1 MINLFSPF
9 SNKQTLLYMLCTLGS
24 ALWLLLSHAF
34 IPAIILFL
42 CAFVGFLLPL
52 FSAQNSQKIFN
63 DTLIEHIKDVLL
75 QAGQGTLSNRVTNIP
90 TTHALADVAWG
101 INDMLDQ
108 VEQMMRDITAS
119 IESANQGIASR
130 KVFSEGYKGDFAH
143 ACPKLNEA
151 IQTIALAYKGKL
163 RSELSWEF
171 EKASGGISKG
181 LRIIQESLQ
190 NNSTISST
198 INNSSFQIVERASKS
213 QASIGSVIHSLET
226 LVELI
231 AHSNEAIDILVN
243 RTKDIRTIANLIDDI
258 ADQTNLLALNAAI
271 EAARAGE
278 HGRGFAVVADEVRK
292 LAERTQKATQEITTT
307 LQLLGQEAN
316 HLQSNSEQIETI
328 ASQSKTDID
337 TFEAILEDFSHTA
350 NETATMAK
358 FISDSLFTTLVKVD
372 HIIFKHNAYSTIVN
386 EKKDQ
391 LTSFKDHL
399 SCAMGRWYYEGEGK
413 LRFAHTQ
420 NYKAIEAPHENVHK
434 MVLQSLQC
442 VEKNSC
448 SEMSNRK
455 TLVSNIVHMEESSS
469 QLFTLLDELVREANP
484 TIGSIKR

>member
-119 IESANQGIASR
+119 IASANQGIASR

-213 QASIGSVIHSLET
+213 QASIGS
-226 LVELI
+226 
-231 AHSNEAIDILVN
+231 
-243 RTKDIRTIANLIDDI
+243 
-258 ADQTNLLALNAAI
+258 
-271 EAARAGE
+271 
-278 HGRGFAVVADEVRK
+278 
-292 LAERTQKATQEITTT
+292 
-307 LQLLGQEAN
+307 
-316 HLQSNSEQIETI
+316 
-328 ASQSKTDID
+328 
-337 TFEAILEDFSHTA
+337 
-350 NETATMAK
+350 
-358 FISDSLFTTLVKVD
+358 DS
-372 HIIFKHNAYSTIVN
+372 
-386 EKKDQ
+386 
-391 LTSFKDHL
+391 
-399 SCAMGRWYYEGEGK
+399 
-413 LRFAHTQ
+413 
-420 NYKAIEAPHENVHK
+420 
-434 MVLQSLQC
+434 
-442 VEKNSC
+442 
-448 SEMSNRK
+448 
-455 TLVSNIVHMEESSS
+455 
-469 QLFTLLDELVREANP
+469 
-484 TIGSIKR
+484 